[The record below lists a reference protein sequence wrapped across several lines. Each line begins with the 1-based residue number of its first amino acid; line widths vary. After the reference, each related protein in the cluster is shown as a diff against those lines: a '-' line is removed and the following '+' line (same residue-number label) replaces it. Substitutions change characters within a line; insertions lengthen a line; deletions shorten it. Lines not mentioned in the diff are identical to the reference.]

1 MSAQRFRTRLDRLEA
16 PKAGAAG
23 RSRERDRARRTA
35 PSELAPARPTE
46 AEQALSAE
54 RAARVR
60 EDRDRYLH
68 LLQQKLTTSLMD
80 VEQIELEELER
91 RLPADSGIGLERAIL
106 LFRAE
111 HGQL

>member
-1 MSAQRFRTRLDRLEA
+1 MSAQRYRARLDRLEA
-16 PKAGAAG
+16 PKGSAAG
-23 RSRERDRARRTA
+23 RSRDRGCLRRAA
-35 PSELAPARPTE
+35 PSELSPARLAE
-46 AEQALSAE
+46 AEPAQSAKLE
-54 RAARVR
+54 ARVR

-68 LLQQKLTTSLMD
+68 LLRQKLTSSLMD

-91 RLPADSGIGLERAIL
+91 RLPPDSGIGLDRAIL